1 MEERG
6 RLVLS
11 IPAEKGWRVTVNGEK
26 TEPQTFGGC
35 LMAFDLEPGTYEIQ
49 MKYIPQG
56 LIPGVIISV
65 LCIAAFAG
73 ILAGRRKKQK
83 IMPFPCRGK

>member
-1 MEERG
+1 MAGNSQR
-6 RLVLS
+6 
-11 IPAEKGWRVTVNGEK
+11 EK

-56 LIPGVIISV
+56 LIPGAVISV
-65 LCIAAFAG
+65 LCIAVFAG
-73 ILAGRRKKQK
+73 ILAGRRKK
-83 IMPFPCRGK
+83 RT